1 MFRTTTIALAF
12 LTLGIAAKPQ
22 LDSREQ
28 LSRAIDYFQ
37 SGKYHEALLLF
48 NTLSKNH
55 TLNYRFRAYIG
66 VCNFYDRNYEQT
78 IAAFDSIMPQLD
90 KFAPHEQSIYYYS
103 AAESNYQ
110 LKHYKK
116 SLHLFEHQLL
126 LCFDNEKGDA
136 LLRIGLC
143 HRQLGNIPAA
153 QEYLTQAVAY
163 YRRFNDQYKLIQVER
178 EMKRLN
184 GE

>member
-1 MFRTTTIALAF
+1 MA
-12 LTLGIAAKPQ
+12 
-22 LDSREQ
+22 
-28 LSRAIDYFQ
+28 
-37 SGKYHEALLLF
+37 
-48 NTLSKNH
+48 
-55 TLNYRFRAYIG
+55 
-66 VCNFYDRNYEQT
+66 QT
-78 IAAFDSIMPQLD
+78 
-90 KFAPHEQSIYYYS
+90 
-103 AAESNYQ
+103 
-110 LKHYKK
+110 
-116 SLHLFEHQLL
+116 LFELGFYCVPVDV